1 MDLAVTPAPLARW
14 GIEDSLDP
22 KETLDVTDVKVEQA
36 VPDARVQ
43 LGQPDKLDT
52 QGGLESQAPSAL
64 QDEPGKQAPQGKWE
78 RREERVL
85 PVALEEQDH

>member
-1 MDLAVTPAPLARW
+1 MT
-14 GIEDSLDP
+14 
-22 KETLDVTDVKVEQA
+22 DVTVEQA

-64 QDEPGKQAPQGKWE
+64 LDEPGKQAPQVNVQLYIGLAIKKY
-78 RREERVL
+78 
-85 PVALEEQDH
+85 LET